1 MPKTTISAMETK
13 ISDDPRMKEGFIGNN
28 LRNLFQ

>member
-13 ISDDPRMKEGFIGNN
+13 ISEDARMNGGFTSNK
-28 LRNLFQ
+28 LKDLF